1 MTPLLTPLLIPF
13 PNIDPV
19 LFSFTLFG
27 LNLSIHWYAI
37 AYICG
42 FIIGWRWLLFL
53 TRKPH
58 LWYKN
63 IPPLK
68 GKDIEDLMTW
78 CIIGTILGG
87 RLGYVLF
94 YNSAQYL
101 ANPLAALRVWEGG
114 MSFHGGLLG
123 VCLAIILL
131 CKRRGWALLPVC
143 DAVAVCVPFGLF
155 LGRLANFVN
164 AELWGRPTLAPWGV
178 IFPGTS
184 AQSCGQRLG
193 EYCARHPSQ
202 LYEAALEGVVLF
214 AVLTFLIFYRGLF
227 KTPGMAM
234 AVFGFGYGISR
245 VIVEA
250 FRQGDAQFVG
260 ANNPW
265 GHIIR
270 LGSTADSIGM
280 TMGQIL
286 SLPLIFG
293 GLLLMYALQRRR

>member
-1 MTPLLTPLLIPF
+1 
-13 PNIDPV
+13 
-19 LFSFTLFG
+19 
-27 LNLSIHWYAI
+27 
-37 AYICG
+37 
-42 FIIGWRWLLFL
+42 
-53 TRKPH
+53 
-58 LWYKN
+58 
-63 IPPLK
+63 
-68 GKDIEDLMTW
+68 MTW

-87 RLGYVLF
+87 SVWAMF
-94 YNSAQYL
+94 YFTIRRNILPILWRHSACGR
-101 ANPLAALRVWEGG
+101 AECP
-114 MSFHGGLLG
+114 FHGGLLG

-143 DAVAVCVPFGLF
+143 ECCRRVRTVWPVSGAIGEFRKCRALGATDPLPLGGLF
-155 LGRLANFVN
+155 SPAHR
-164 AELWGRPTLAPWGV
+164 R
-178 IFPGTS
+178 
-184 AQSCGQRLG
+184 QSCGQRLG

-214 AVLTFLIFYRGLF
+214 GIITVLIFYRGLF

-234 AVFGFGYGISR
+234 AVFGFGYGVSR